1 MPLPPNAPLAWPVL
15 RGPMSIQ
22 NPTASQGSPQPAQHG
37 IYPRL
42 INLTGVLAPLAG
54 LVIAIWLLWGSH
66 FNFIYLGILTGMY
79 LITGFGITIGYHRL
93 FTHRSFVTPRWCST
107 LLAIMGSMA
116 VEGPVLHW
124 VAVHRKHHQ
133 HSDDHD
139 DPHSPHAYGGGMIA
153 MIRGMWH
160 AHVGW
165 SLGKRKH
172 EDLAD
177 YVYDLKK
184 DRMLV
189 WTSKLFLVWLFL
201 GLAIPAALGG
211 LLTMSWMGVL
221 LGFLWGGLV
230 RIVLV
235 HHVTW
240 SINSVCHIWGS
251 SPYKSND
258 ESKNNV
264 IFGILALG
272 EGWHNN
278 HHAFPRSA
286 RHGLAWW
293 QFDISYLIIKAMSWV
308 GLARRINVPDQATL
322 DSRRLVAK

>member
-1 MPLPPNAPLAWPVL
+1 MTSQN
-15 RGPMSIQ
+15 SI
-22 NPTASQGSPQPAQHG
+22 ASSNSTDPGHYG

-42 INLTGVLAPLAG
+42 INLGGVLLPIAG
-54 LVIAIWLLWGSH
+54 LVVGLWLLWGTH
-66 FNFIYLGILTGMY
+66 FNWLYLGLLVGMY
-79 LITGFGITIGYHRL
+79 LISGLGITIGYHRL
-93 FTHRSFVTPRWCST
+93 FTHRSFTTPKWVST

-116 VEGPVLHW
+116 VEGSVLHW

-133 HSDDHD
+133 HSDEHD
-139 DPHSPHAYGGGMIA
+139 DPHSPHAFGGGMLA

-160 AHVGW
+160 AHIGW
-165 SLGKRKH
+165 SLGKRKK
-172 EDLAD
+172 EDLSK

-184 DRMLV
+184 DRLLV
-189 WTSKLFLVWLFL
+189 WTSRLFPLWVAI
-201 GLAIPAALGG
+201 GLLIPAVLGG
-211 LLTMSWMGVL
+211 LLTMTWMGVL
-221 LGFLWGGLV
+221 MGFLWGGLV
-230 RIVLV
+230 RVLLV
-235 HHVTW
+235 HHATW
-240 SINSVCHIWGS
+240 SINSVCHIWGTT
-251 SPYKSND
+251 PYKSND

-264 IFGILALG
+264 VFGILALG

-308 GLARRINVPDQATL
+308 GLAKRIHVPDQATR

>member
-1 MPLPPNAPLAWPVL
+1 MTA
-15 RGPMSIQ
+15 Q
-22 NPTASQGSPQPAQHG
+22 NPTASHGSAKPGQHG
-37 IYPRL
+37 LYPRL
-42 INLTGVLAPLAG
+42 INLGGVLLPVAG
-54 LVIAIWLLWGSH
+54 LVIGLWLLWGTH
-66 FNFIYLGILTGMY
+66 FNWLYLGLLVGMY
-79 LITGFGITIGYHRL
+79 LVTGFGITIGYHRL
-93 FTHRSFVTPRWCST
+93 FTHRSFATPKWVST
-107 LLAIMGSMA
+107 LLAVMGSMA

-133 HSDDHD
+133 HSDNHD
-139 DPHSPHAYGGGMIA
+139 DPHSPHAFGGGMLA

-172 EDLAD
+172 TDLST

-184 DRMLV
+184 DRVLV
-189 WTSKLFLVWLFL
+189 WTSRLFPLWVAL
-201 GLAIPAALGG
+201 GLLVPAVLGG

-230 RIVLV
+230 RVMVV
-235 HHVTW
+235 HHITW

-251 SPYKSND
+251 TPYKSND

-264 IFGILALG
+264 VFGILALG

-293 QFDISYLIIKAMSWV
+293 QFDISYIIIRAMSWV
-308 GLARRINVPDQATL
+308 GLAKRINVPDKATRE
-322 DSRRLVAK
+322 SRRLVTK